1 MTRGCYGYI
10 YIVTGFNAGRR
21 WPIRRDFR
29 TPPSRE
35 PAIRVNQLIR
45 APEVRVIDADGKQ
58 AGIMNT
64 RDAIRLAESRGLDLV
79 EVASTAQPPVC
90 RVTDFDKFRYAQK
103 KKTHDSKRGS
113 SASSLKEVK
122 MGALTDKHDVDFKV
136 KHIRRFVGDG
146 QRVKLTVSFRG
157 RQMAHPELGRA
168 LIDGVVEQV
177 RDIAQPEG
185 LARMEGRT
193 MSVLLTPR

>member
-1 MTRGCYGYI
+1 MT
-10 YIVTGFNAGRR
+10 
-21 WPIRRDFR
+21 
-29 TPPSRE
+29 
-35 PAIRVNQLIR
+35 
-45 APEVRVIDADGKQ
+45 
-58 AGIMNT
+58 T

-113 SASSLKEVK
+113 TANTIKEVK

-146 QRVKLTVSFRG
+146 QRVKLSVSFRG

-185 LARMEGRT
+185 MARMEGRT